1 MVPRYTKHGWR
12 CFALIGCQSSM
23 TPDALIEAWV
33 RSITHSHL
41 VLGHLNPKGWVG
53 KWPLAHSDQAHMKW
67 EFSNQIEPA
76 WGTSLGIR
84 ACARSCPVTSLTNS
98 LTSFLM
104 VKKATRVFKSVLVKF
119 YFKYGSMFV
128 PFSKHIIFFLCM
140 NFYRPSYPSQICKTL
155 TVEPWLH

>member
-1 MVPRYTKHGWR
+1 
-12 CFALIGCQSSM
+12 M

-76 WGTSLGIR
+76 WGTSHVFDQLAYFLLNGEEGNEGFQIR
-84 ACARSCPVTSLTNS
+84 P
-98 LTSFLM
+98 
-104 VKKATRVFKSVLVKF
+104 
-119 YFKYGSMFV
+119 G
-128 PFSKHIIFFLCM
+128 
-140 NFYRPSYPSQICKTL
+140 
-155 TVEPWLH
+155 